1 MVGSFSIH
9 NDRMPI
15 MYNRNTL
22 LHLLDVSIRN
32 EYRRNI
38 YVASV
43 SVLYLWKRP
52 CDTTIIVGSIL
63 WSFRRV
69 SVLCPSQNVFLFEL
83 EIFKNID
90 FKKSCHRSWH
100 AGWYSISERSI
111 TATLVRHL
119 LLSTSRQDIH
129 LEMRDAETA
138 DWDGGTIFLFFS
150 DRKSVV

>member
-1 MVGSFSIH
+1 MVGSPSIH

-100 AGWYSISERSI
+100 AG
-111 TATLVRHL
+111 
-119 LLSTSRQDIH
+119 
-129 LEMRDAETA
+129 
-138 DWDGGTIFLFFS
+138 
-150 DRKSVV
+150 